1 MNWERHFRDMN
12 KKCRVQRNP
21 IEYSKEY
28 STGFGAEFGAMQ
40 RGIPVPGQPAGTVV
54 IPPGRYWL
62 DTFGD
67 KRQLFNDWLKG
78 KPEVKVETTEDD
90 LQADP
95 PHTFT
100 IFTIPKGVNNFNL
113 EGLWFPTTQLG
124 FPEIAPATGP
134 GAVTSSGDTVQK
146 PDAPTSTD
154 ILKEIADSLG
164 QVTKAGATGLGL
176 PPISQWPWLK
186 IGLAAGAVIAIAT
199 LPSALLKHAATKAI

>member
-12 KKCRVQRNP
+12 RKARIQKSP
-21 IEYSKEY
+21 LEYSKEY
-28 STGFGAEFGAMQ
+28 SIGFGADFGAMQ

-62 DTFGD
+62 DTFGP
-67 KRQLFNDWLKG
+67 KRDVFNDWVKS
-78 KPEVKVETTEDD
+78 KPEVHVETTEDEPD
-90 LQADP
+90 NDP

-124 FPEIAPATGP
+124 FPTIAPLTGP
-134 GAVTSSGDTVQK
+134 GAVNSGQDTVSK

-154 ILKEIADSLG
+154 IMKEIADSIG

-176 PPISQWPWLK
+176 PPIAQWPWVK
-186 IGLAAGAVIAIAT
+186 IAIIGGAVIAIAT
-199 LPSALLKHAATKAI
+199 LPSALLKHAATKAL